1 MSNCS
6 HISLE
11 QMQKS
16 IDNLSENI
24 DQFCDRGLLTLRMF
38 QYIPPRLRTFFSH
51 YLHENGL
58 NESTWYALMVI
69 YASPNKQTTPS
80 RMSEILD
87 LTRTSATRLSDELVT
102 KGWVA
107 REHCEADRRQVILS
121 LTPSGQ
127 ELIHIMVPILSAARS
142 RLLHNFSDA
151 EIENLDG
158 LMRKLLENVDDEN
171 ARLLAQEKK

>member
-1 MSNCS
+1 
-6 HISLE
+6 
-11 QMQKS
+11 
-16 IDNLSENI
+16 
-24 DQFCDRGLLTLRMF
+24 
-38 QYIPPRLRTFFSH
+38 
-51 YLHENGL
+51 
-58 NESTWYALMVI
+58 MVI

-87 LTRTSATRLSDELVT
+87 LTRTSATRLSDELVN